1 MNAEASG
8 PLSSPNNNILFL
20 AGPTGV
26 GKSEI
31 AVELALQIGG
41 EIVCGDAF
49 QVYEGMACL
58 TAQPGSGLT
67 SRVPHHL
74 YGTVS
79 PSETVSAARLAALA
93 APVIQGIRS
102 RGNLP
107 IVVGGSGLYLQA
119 IGGGL
124 DPLPEPDPALRD
136 FVRGLTADAAL
147 ERLLAWDPGLV
158 IDFQNPRRVARALEI
173 ILQTG
178 RPLSS
183 LREAQP
189 PPPANGFLF
198 CRTRDDLHSRIQRN
212 VEGIFRGGAIEEVA
226 NVHNASETARMAIGF
241 REALEVAQG
250 RMSVAG
256 AVDRVAQTTR
266 QYAKRQMTWFRNRT
280 RFHQVGI
287 ASDEPAAQVAIRCL
301 KDRSN
306 PDRRSECA
314 PNGQ

>member
-1 MNAEASG
+1 MSAEASV
-8 PLSSPNNNILFL
+8 PRSSPNNNILFL

-49 QVYEGMACL
+49 QIYAGMACL

-74 YGTVS
+74 YGTIS
-79 PSETVSAARLAALA
+79 PSEPVSAARLAALA
-93 APVIQGIRS
+93 TPVIEEIRS
-102 RGNLP
+102 RGKWP
-107 IVVGGSGLYLQA
+107 IVVGGSGLYLEA

-124 DPLPEPDPALRD
+124 DPLPEPDPALRE
-136 FVRGLTADAAL
+136 FVRGLNAGAAL

-158 IDFQNPRRVARALEI
+158 IDHRNHRRVARALEI

-183 LREAQP
+183 LRAAKP
-189 PPPANGFLF
+189 PPLAAGCWLS
-198 CRTRDDLHSRIQRN
+198 RTRDDLHDRIQRN
-212 VEGIFRGGAIEEVA
+212 VEGIFREGAVEEA
-226 NVHNASETARMAIGF
+226 AKLKELSETARMAIGF
-241 REALEVAQG
+241 QEALEVAKG
-250 RMSVAG
+250 KMSIPM
-256 AVDRVAQTTR
+256 AVEQVTKATR

-280 RFHQVGI
+280 MLHQVDIGPG
-287 ASDEPAAQVAIRCL
+287 EPAAQVAFRCL
-301 KDRSN
+301 RGK
-306 PDRRSECA
+306 PMPGCQSECE